1 MPSSHSNQLNEIV
14 RLICLTD
21 PQSLLDIGIGFGK
34 YGFLAREYLELWD
47 GREKYGDWKR
57 RIDGIEVFPQY
68 VTPMHKII
76 YNNVYIGNA
85 IDVLPALKE
94 NYDLVLLIDVLEH
107 FDFQEG
113 IRLLEEC
120 KRRCRNI
127 IVSTPRWMTAQKD
140 AFGNPFETHRFQWQR
155 KHFVRF
161 TDKFFVA
168 HELSLICYIG
178 DGAQQVKQKLPSE
191 IKSLIKKYFLS

>member
-47 GREKYGDWKR
+47 GREKYDDWKR

-68 VTPMHKII
+68 VTPMHKMI
-76 YNNVYIGNA
+76 YNNVFIGNA
-85 IDVLPALKE
+85 LEVLPALKE
-94 NYDLVLLIDVLEH
+94 NYDLILLIDVLEH
-107 FDFQEG
+107 FDFLDG
-113 IRLLEEC
+113 MRLLEEC
-120 KRRCRNI
+120 QRHGRNI
-127 IVSTPRWMTAQKD
+127 VVSTPKKMTAQKD
-140 AFGNPFETHRFQWQR
+140 AFNNPFETHKFQWHQN
-155 KHFVRF
+155 HFERF
-161 TDKFFVA
+161 GNRFFVA

-178 DGAQQVKQKLPSE
+178 DDAPVIKQQQPSE
-191 IKSLIKKYFLS
+191 IKSLIKKHLP

>member
-85 IDVLPALKE
+85 LDILPALKE

-107 FDFQEG
+107 FDFQDG
-113 IRLLEEC
+113 VRLLEEC

-127 IVSTPRWMTAQKD
+127 IVSTPRRMTAQKD
-140 AFGNPFETHRFQWQR
+140 AFDNPFETHRFQWQR
-155 KHFVRF
+155 KHFDRF
-161 TDKFFVA
+161 ANKFFVA

-178 DGAQQVKQKLPSE
+178 DDAQRVKQKLPSE

>member
-21 PQSLLDIGIGFGK
+21 PKSLLDIGIGFGK

-47 GREKYGDWKR
+47 GREKYDDWKR
-57 RIDGIEVFPQY
+57 RVDGIEVFPQY

-76 YNNVYIGNA
+76 YNNVFIGNA
-85 IDVLPALKE
+85 LDILPGLKE

-107 FDFQEG
+107 FDFQDG

-127 IVSTPRWMTAQKD
+127 IVSTPLRMTAQKD
-140 AFGNPFETHRFQWQR
+140 AFDNPFETHRFQWQR
-155 KHFVRF
+155 KHFGRF
-161 TDKFFVA
+161 ANKFFVA

-178 DGAQQVKQKLPSE
+178 DDAQTVRRKQPSE